1 MVWVSDITAYRFHH
15 EYFYICAILDLFSRK
30 VIAYRVAKTSSTQL
44 ITLASRQAYSERRP
58 EPGLI
63 FHSDRGKQ
71 YLSRSFQ
78 MLLKESGVEQ
88 SLSRPGNPHDN
99 AVMESFFSGR
109 HSCSLSTALFSRS
122 MEPKTEPEREF
133 RYGHQGFGTADHTDT
148 GIYFLKNFSVDIY
161 QSPPL

>member
-44 ITLASRQAYSERRP
+44 ITLAFRQAYSERRP

-99 AVMESFFSGR
+99 AVMESFFSYLKREELYR
-109 HSCSLSTALFSRS
+109 HDYPSEAALLRGIDQYVQFYNSKRPHSTLQYKTPDR
-122 MEPKTEPEREF
+122 ME
-133 RYGHQGFGTADHTDT
+133 
-148 GIYFLKNFSVDIY
+148 KNCLDAKE
-161 QSPPL
+161 